1 MTRRRKGSGRKRWPD
16 VGVAKV
22 DADFVRGGGTI
33 SQNLGTLDLSKLLVH
48 TAYSI
53 RLMICNEGHV
63 IYIHAYVRTYIH
75 TYIHNNAHL
84 RGPCMYACILGTP
97 IPRHV
102 GK

>member
-33 SQNLGTLDLSKLLVH
+33 SQNLGTLDLSKLLIH
-48 TAYSI
+48 TVYSI

-63 IYIHAYVRTYIH
+63 TYIRTYVHTHIH
-75 TYIHNNAHL
+75 TYIRYIPTIL
-84 RGPCMYACILGTP
+84 RLPEP
-97 IPRHV
+97 
-102 GK
+102 

>member
-1 MTRRRKGSGRKRWPD
+1 MTRRRKGSGRKCWPD

-48 TAYSI
+48 IVHSI

-63 IYIHAYVRTYIH
+63 TYIHIYIH
-75 TYIHNNAHL
+75 TY
-84 RGPCMYACILGTP
+84 GTYLP
-97 IPRHV
+97 Y
-102 GK
+102 

>member
-33 SQNLGTLDLSKLLVH
+33 SQNLGSLDLSKLLIH

-63 IYIHAYVRTYIH
+63 TYIHAYVRTYIH
-75 TYIHNNAHL
+75 PYITMLTYEDHV
-84 RGPCMYACILGTP
+84 CMPAFWEHPSPVT
-97 IPRHV
+97 
-102 GK
+102 